1 MTIKVDYTLDAKGL
15 ACPMPIVKTKK
26 AFAGL
31 KPGEI
36 IEVQATDQGSISD
49 LKAWAKSADHDYL
62 GTDEEGPLIKHYIRK
77 ISSPETKEERKHDT
91 VLSLENLRE
100 KIENDESLFIL
111 DVREPAEFAFGHIPG
126 AINMPFSQMEFNKL
140 NKDESIYVICRS
152 GNRSDLAAQRL
163 SDEGF
168 QQIVNIVPGM
178 NQWKGTIE
186 KN

>member
-1 MTIKVDYTLDAKGL
+1 M
-15 ACPMPIVKTKK
+15 
-26 AFAGL
+26 
-31 KPGEI
+31 
-36 IEVQATDQGSISD
+36 Q
-49 LKAWAKSADHDYL
+49 
-62 GTDEEGPLIKHYIRK
+62 
-77 ISSPETKEERKHDT
+77 
-91 VLSLENLRE
+91 E